1 MLEDKQD
8 GSDISKKELEQEKGR
23 VLKFRDQW
31 LEVVKRR
38 KELEE
43 EEKTCKQTYSG
54 YNMEYQTQDRALTK
68 LSFTIQQLK
77 QKRTTLKYEMEELR
91 TDISAKQRKYTSYEM
106 QSTKIKKDIE
116 ELDETLKL
124 RKEE

>member
-8 GSDISKKELEQEKGR
+8 GSDISKKALEQEKER

-43 EEKTCKQTYSG
+43 EDKTCK
-54 YNMEYQTQDRALTK
+54 
-68 LSFTIQQLK
+68 
-77 QKRTTLKYEMEELR
+77 
-91 TDISAKQRKYTSYEM
+91 
-106 QSTKIKKDIE
+106 
-116 ELDETLKL
+116 
-124 RKEE
+124 

>member
-43 EEKTCKQTYSG
+43 EEKTCK
-54 YNMEYQTQDRALTK
+54 
-68 LSFTIQQLK
+68 
-77 QKRTTLKYEMEELR
+77 
-91 TDISAKQRKYTSYEM
+91 
-106 QSTKIKKDIE
+106 
-116 ELDETLKL
+116 
-124 RKEE
+124 

>member
-8 GSDISKKELEQEKGR
+8 GSDISKKELEQEKER

-38 KELEE
+38 KELAE

-77 QKRTTLKYEMEELR
+77 EKRTTLKYEMEELR
-91 TDISAKQRKYTSYEM
+91 TDISTKQRKYTSYEM

>member
-8 GSDISKKELEQEKGR
+8 GTDISKKELEQEKER

-43 EEKTCKQTYSG
+43 EDKSCK
-54 YNMEYQTQDRALTK
+54 
-68 LSFTIQQLK
+68 
-77 QKRTTLKYEMEELR
+77 
-91 TDISAKQRKYTSYEM
+91 
-106 QSTKIKKDIE
+106 
-116 ELDETLKL
+116 
-124 RKEE
+124 

>member
-8 GSDISKKELEQEKGR
+8 GSDISKKELEQEKER

-43 EEKTCKQTYSG
+43 EEKTCK
-54 YNMEYQTQDRALTK
+54 
-68 LSFTIQQLK
+68 
-77 QKRTTLKYEMEELR
+77 
-91 TDISAKQRKYTSYEM
+91 
-106 QSTKIKKDIE
+106 
-116 ELDETLKL
+116 
-124 RKEE
+124 

>member
-8 GSDISKKELEQEKGR
+8 GTDISKKELEQEKER

-43 EEKTCKQTYSG
+43 EEKSCK
-54 YNMEYQTQDRALTK
+54 
-68 LSFTIQQLK
+68 
-77 QKRTTLKYEMEELR
+77 
-91 TDISAKQRKYTSYEM
+91 
-106 QSTKIKKDIE
+106 
-116 ELDETLKL
+116 
-124 RKEE
+124 